1 MVPSPGVERM
11 KSDQVCEPSHR
22 GLTPTPVYAKSLSP
36 TTPPT
41 PPPPR
46 RSLRALAEPRRALCG
61 LARAWRGG
69 GGRAFLGPG
78 WAEPGGRRLGVGVGW
93 GRSPRVCLT
102 SPGLNNRAPLLFV
115 GSKVVRYA

>member
-41 PPPPR
+41 PPPPAAPSGPSR
-46 RSLRALAEPRRALCG
+46 NRDGPSAGWPEP
-61 LARAWRGG
+61 GG
-69 GGRAFLGPG
+69 GGGGASLPGPG
-78 WAEPGGRRLGVGVGW
+78 VGRARRTPFGGGGGVG
-93 GRSPRVCLT
+93 PEP
-102 SPGLNNRAPLLFV
+102 PGLPDVSRL
-115 GSKVVRYA
+115 K

>member
-41 PPPPR
+41 PPPPPLPPGPR
-46 RSLRALAEPRRALCG
+46 GTATGPLRAGQSLA
-61 LARAWRGG
+61 GG
-69 GGRAFLGPG
+69 GGASLPGPG
-78 WAEPGGRRLGVGVGW
+78 VGRARRTPFGGGGGVG
-93 GRSPRVCLT
+93 PEP
-102 SPGLNNRAPLLFV
+102 PGLPDVSRL
-115 GSKVVRYA
+115 K